1 MGAQEHQSD
10 PKILG
15 ARTLERDHRVLARLL
30 QPGMTVLDVGCG
42 VGSIARGI
50 ARAVEPGRV
59 VGVDRDKALLAVA
72 REAAGE
78 LGNLEFQLK
87 DAKALGFA
95 GEFDLVTA
103 ARTLQ
108 WIAEPGE
115 VVRELQRAVKENG
128 WVVVLDYNHER
139 NSWSEEPPESFREF
153 YRAFLAWREAN
164 GWSNRMGDELAGL
177 FEEAGLREVTVWE
190 ADEVEEA
197 ADFWP
202 RIVRGLGEKF
212 MPAERC
218 QEVAERY
225 AGWYGSVQPEQRLE
239 LRCVVGRRSAP
250 TS

>member
-10 PKILG
+10 TKILG

-30 QPGMTVLDVGCG
+30 RPGMTVLDVGCG
-42 VGSIARGI
+42 VGSITRGI
-50 ARAVEPGRV
+50 AGVVEPGRV
-59 VGVDRDKALLAVA
+59 VGVDRDEGLLAVA
-72 REAAGE
+72 REAVARE
-78 LGNLEFQLK
+78 AAREVGNLEFQLK
-87 DAKALGFA
+87 DARALGFA
-95 GEFDLVTA
+95 GEFDVVTA

-115 VVRELQRAVKENG
+115 VVRELRRAAKADG
-128 WVVVLDYNHER
+128 WVVVLDYNHVR
-139 NSWSEEPPESFREF
+139 NNWSAEPPESFREF

-190 ADEVEEA
+190 ADEVEAA

-202 RIVRGLGEKF
+202 RIVKGIGEKL

-218 QEVAERY
+218 QEVAEHY
-225 AGWYGSVQPEQRLE
+225 AGWYEAVQPEQRLE
-239 LRCVVGRRSAP
+239 LRCVVGRR
-250 TS
+250 